1 MAKIDRPTRLIA
13 YDTDENIRRRQR
25 GEAPV
30 YRLVRSRTILYAAVI
45 AVVGGIMLYQLTH
58 RTHMGLSVLHVRAPM
73 YTLAKDDMV
82 RNGYTLR
89 FSNKAGVAQKFA
101 LEVGG
106 LKGASIKSE
115 EADVRPTDGSPSA
128 SIPMRR
134 RRSSSM

>member
-1 MAKIDRPTRLIA
+1 
-13 YDTDENIRRRQR
+13 
-25 GEAPV
+25 
-30 YRLVRSRTILYAAVI
+30 VI

-73 YTLAKDDMV
+73 YTLAKVDMV

-115 EADVRPTDGSPSA
+115 EADAADGGLTLSVDPDATQEIQLYVTAPRASLSGSSETLTMKATDLATGE
-128 SIPMRR
+128 
-134 RRSSSM
+134 SSTVSDHFFGP